1 MRFRLSSLGCFE
13 AWCVNWTWALKRIQ
27 RNWDLSRMWFTLQ
40 RHVTEIYKNVWK
52 QRTRNPLISQA
63 YYPIENWSSVNSHC
77 VPLKEEMYKIDLRSQ
92 KWRLWS
98 LGYRWDHFI
107 HHWWQF
113 THWKTE
119 LLQREP
125 VSQKCSTCFITLL
138 KLEHHFVWFHFSG
151 RKCLGV
157 TMSNRVCL
165 TIHPC
170 TVSMSW

>member
-98 LGYRWDHFI
+98 LSYRCDHFF
-107 HHWWQF
+107 QCLF
-113 THWKTE
+113 
-119 LLQREP
+119 LLRVLAQIPCEPEVLHLFHNLVEAGAPFYLTTLPREKM
-125 VSQKCSTCFITLL
+125 SQCDNVKQ
-138 KLEHHFVWFHFSG
+138 G
-151 RKCLGV
+151 RL
-157 TMSNRVCL
+157 M
-165 TIHPC
+165 IHPC